1 MAMPMPSLLLRA
13 DSPVFTIIDVNEAY
27 LQATGSKASDL
38 LYKGVFEAFPDNP
51 DLEDANGVSNLR
63 TSLDL
68 VVRTGSDHKMPIQRY
83 DIPIR
88 GKNEFELRYWLPHNV
103 PVLDKVGKTY
113 CIIHSVADVTAEIV
127 NQDKNIIAER
137 DLHKAKDLLLQAE
150 DITHIGSWELDLSN
164 NELYWSEGV
173 FRICGYEPG
182 EIQVDFTTGL
192 GVIHPD
198 DQEMAVQAMQRTIEQ
213 GNPYEIIKR
222 FVRKDGS
229 IRIINSRGKI

>member
-38 LYKGVFEAFPDNP
+38 LNKGVFEAFPDNP

-68 VVRTGSDHKMPIQRY
+68 VVRTGAAHQMPIQRY

-103 PVLDKVGKTY
+103 PVLDNEGKTY
-113 CIIHSVADVTAEIV
+113 CIIHSVADVTEEIV
-127 NQDKNIIAER
+127 NQDKNVIAER
-137 DLHKAKDLLLQAE
+137 DLHKAKDLLLQAV

-164 NELYWSEGV
+164 NVLYWSDGV
-173 FRICGYEPG
+173 F
-182 EIQVDFTTGL
+182 
-192 GVIHPD
+192 
-198 DQEMAVQAMQRTIEQ
+198 
-213 GNPYEIIKR
+213 
-222 FVRKDGS
+222 
-229 IRIINSRGKI
+229 